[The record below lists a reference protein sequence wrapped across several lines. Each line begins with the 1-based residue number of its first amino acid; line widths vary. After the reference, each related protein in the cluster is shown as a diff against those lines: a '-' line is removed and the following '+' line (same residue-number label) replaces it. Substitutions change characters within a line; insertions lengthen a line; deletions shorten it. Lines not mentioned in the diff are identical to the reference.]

1 MHDAHGGALVA
12 TAFDIAA
19 EREESFLDKT
29 RQRLTSDVDIRQAA
43 CSNDRKAAR
52 TARGG
57 KNAAATC
64 ENMTT
69 SLWSHTSLLASRVY
83 HQLTEQMST
92 LQQHGWVNYTI
103 ETKWLPARC
112 AGAARRARRGHCS
125 QKAKKEQFRTGL
137 LKHAV
142 PILSRQI

>member
-29 RQRLTSDVDIRQAA
+29 RQRLTGDFEIRQAS
-43 CSNDRKAAR
+43 CGNNRKTAR
-52 TARGG
+52 TTWGG

-64 ENMTT
+64 ENMPTSS
-69 SLWSHTSLLASRVY
+69 SLWSHTRLLASRVY
-83 HQLTEQMST
+83 HQLTERMST
-92 LQQHGWVNYTI
+92 LQQQGWINYTI

-125 QKAKKEQFRTGL
+125 QKAKKVQFRTGL

-142 PILSRQI
+142 QILN